1 MWLSKLTNKKSCST
15 LTRVEMQHRIEFEVK
30 RQECREQ
37 GSEERLNSAVEGE
50 KTAIQS
56 EALGTRTPDTVTVTF
71 CTS

>member
-1 MWLSKLTNKKSCST
+1 MWLSKLSNKKSCRT
-15 LTRVEMQHRIEFEVK
+15 LTRVRDATSIEFEMK
-30 RQECREQ
+30 RQESGEQ

-56 EALGTRTPDTVTVTF
+56 ESLGFRTPDTVTVTF

>member
-1 MWLSKLTNKKSCST
+1 M
-15 LTRVEMQHRIEFEVK
+15 K
-30 RQECREQ
+30 RQESREQ

-50 KTAIQS
+50 KTAIQF